1 MFMVGRPIRDRLPC
15 HGRPSPSTLLGPT
28 IWDRQQPHRCIF
40 RASVTWR
47 SPFAQHMQLDTI
59 RHRLGPNLSRSSSR
73 AGSIAGS
80 ALGPQYIRPRALSPC
95 RHATPQIVPATRR
108 RQHTSSRG
116 LWTDSCR
123 AGRGCRPTFHRCCF
137 AQCLQLYL
145 GSGRQ
150 GVDRPSRAVSSRF
163 ATRLGQSRDREKV
176 LQQCGSSSR
185 HF

>member
-59 RHRLGPNLSRSSSR
+59 SHRLGPNLSRSSSR

-80 ALGPQYIRPRALSPC
+80 ALGPQYLRPRTMSPC
-95 RHATPQIVPATRR
+95 RRAPPQIAPTTRVR
-108 RQHTSSRG
+108 PCTSSRG
-116 LWTDSCR
+116 LWTDSCQAR
-123 AGRGCRPTFHRCCF
+123 GIAGQRCTGGCF
-137 AQCLQLYL
+137 AQRLQLCL